1 MSHGRT
7 LLLTLLLLLPA
18 AAGASDTLRVGSHV
32 LVSGDDAERA
42 EQLLGRPSHRSHHG
56 ARRQGRRGGL
66 VVLTPAS
73 EQWVYRRGD
82 HITTLTFVDGR
93 ITEIE
98 DRRR

>member
-1 MSHGRT
+1 MRPF
-7 LLLTLLLLLPA
+7 LVLTLLALSFA
-18 AAGASDTLRVGSHV
+18 ASASSTLRVGSHV
-32 LVSGDDAERA
+32 LVAGDSEARA
-42 EQLLGRPSHRSHHG
+42 SELLGKPKHKSHHR

-73 EQWVYRRGD
+73 EQWLYLRDG
-82 HITTLTFVDGR
+82 HTTTVTFVDGR